1 MGGNPHCYGEH
12 MNTIETYTTTNRRYL
27 LEEGDN
33 LYIERLSRSKGY
45 QINNAIRLR
54 DLCPNA
60 RHIID
65 IGANIG
71 NNTIE
76 YATWAKQ
83 VSSFEPTPHTYQ
95 WLKDNVEYNRHNW
108 GGGRETSWYHNES
121 LEMTAKVDLY
131 NNALGNKEEN
141 ILIVN
146 HPRNAGHNHLRKG
159 KWVKEKST
167 GKYTK
172 WIDGVWNPLR
182 SQNKSEISVEVKT
195 LDSYNFQEVDIIK
208 MDIEGWELYAL
219 QGAEDTINRCR
230 PIIQIE
236 IMDSSCRRAG
246 YTSNDIVKWFNAHNY
261 VRTLRDG
268 RVIEGDNYEMISGF
282 MDSFYIPAEKHR
294 FNQLFDKKDK

>member
-1 MGGNPHCYGEH
+1 
-12 MNTIETYTTTNRRYL
+12 MNTTEVFTTTNRRYV
-27 LEEGDN
+27 LEAGDN

-60 RHIID
+60 RHIVD

-83 VSSFEPTPHTYQ
+83 VSSFEPTPHTYS
-95 WLKDNVEYNRHNW
+95 WLVENVKYNQQNY
-108 GGGRETSWYHNES
+108 GGGKEAHWYKNAS

-159 KWVKEKST
+159 KWVKDKET
-167 GKYTK
+167 GRYTK
-172 WIDGVWNPLR
+172 WIDGEWNPLR
-182 SQNKSEISVEVKT
+182 TKNKSEISVAVKT
-195 LDSYNFQEVDIIK
+195 LDSFNFEDVDIIK

-219 QGAEDTINRCR
+219 QGAEQTINKYR

-236 IMDSSCRRAG
+236 IMPNSCRRAG
-246 YTSNDIVKWFNAHNY
+246 YEADEIVKWFNAHNY

-268 RVIEGDNYEMISGF
+268 RVVNGNTYEMISGF
-282 MDSFYIPAEKHR
+282 MDSFYIPQEKCL
-294 FNQLFDKKDK
+294 FSQLFDEKNK